1 MTRAKGKIDYLMFG
15 FLTNV
20 SMVGTN
26 NIRYTDTFNLPTS
39 GFYEGHAAEA
49 ASVAHPHQN

>member
-49 ASVAHPHQN
+49 ASAARLHQS

>member
-26 NIRYTDTFNLPTS
+26 NIRYTDTSNLPAS
-39 GFYEGHAAEA
+39 ESYEVHAAEA
-49 ASVAHPHQN
+49 AWAAHPHQN

>member
-1 MTRAKGKIDYLMFG
+1 MTRAEGKTDYLMFG

-20 SMVGTN
+20 LMVGTN
-26 NIRYTDTFNLPTS
+26 NIRYTDTSNLPTS

-49 ASVAHPHQN
+49 ASAARPHRS